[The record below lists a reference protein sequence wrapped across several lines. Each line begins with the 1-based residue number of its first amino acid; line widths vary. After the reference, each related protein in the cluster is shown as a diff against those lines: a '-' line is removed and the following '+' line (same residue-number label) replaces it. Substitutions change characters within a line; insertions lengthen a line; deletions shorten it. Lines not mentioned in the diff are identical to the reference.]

1 MKCYIIQV
9 KEIRQI
15 EGVER
20 MLKKFASDALGLSD
34 IGKIIGPEDY
44 DKTDADDYIRNEEN
58 EKIYFLIKTKADE
71 YCFTNTA
78 FIHVD
83 GEKAI
88 SSKRLLKRY
97 PYSKYQMT
105 DVFLETAGKVDLD
118 VEIKFSL
125 GNQSFS
131 IDVDKN
137 QLAQLIDLYKALS
150 YMSEKVHDNNILLEL
165 ANGSLD
171 RAVTVLHNARLSD
184 IKLADQYKELTEFS
198 FSWLTATR
206 DQYHVKD
213 FGDVFE
219 KYINN

>member
-1 MKCYIIQV
+1 
-9 KEIRQI
+9 
-15 EGVER
+15 

-78 FIHVD
+78 FIHLD

-97 PYSKYQMT
+97 SYSQYQIT
-105 DVFLETAGKVDLD
+105 NVFLETAGKVDLD
-118 VEIKFSL
+118 VEIKFTL
-125 GNQSFS
+125 GSQSFS
-131 IDVDKN
+131 VDVDKK

-150 YMSEKVHDNNILLEL
+150 YISEKVHDNNILLEL

-171 RAVTVLHNARLSD
+171 KAVTVLHNARPSD
-184 IKLADQYKELTEFS
+184 IQLADQYKQLTEFG
-198 FSWLTATR
+198 FSWLTAAR
-206 DQYHVKD
+206 DQYQIKD

>member
-1 MKCYIIQV
+1 
-9 KEIRQI
+9 
-15 EGVER
+15 
-20 MLKKFASDALGLSD
+20 MLKKLASDALGLSD

-44 DKTDADDYIRNEEN
+44 DKTDADDYVRHEDN
-58 EKIYFLIKTKADE
+58 EKIYFLIKTKVDE
-71 YCFTNTA
+71 YCFTNIA
-78 FIHVD
+78 LIHID

-97 PYSKYQMT
+97 PYSRYQIT

-131 IDVDKN
+131 IDVDKK
-137 QLAQLIDLYKALS
+137 QLAQLNDLYKALT
-150 YMSEKVHDNNILLEL
+150 YISEKVHDNNILLEL

-171 RAVTVLHNARLSD
+171 KAITVLHNARPSD
-184 IKLADQYKELTEFS
+184 IQLADEYKQLTEFG
-198 FSWLTATR
+198 FSWLTAAR
-206 DQYHVKD
+206 DQYQVKD

>member
-1 MKCYIIQV
+1 
-9 KEIRQI
+9 
-15 EGVER
+15 
-20 MLKKFASDALGLSD
+20 MLKKLAADALGLSD

-44 DKTDADDYIRNEEN
+44 DKTDADDYIRHEDH

-71 YCFTNTA
+71 YCFTNIA

-97 PYSKYQMT
+97 PYSQFQITNVY
-105 DVFLETAGKVDLD
+105 LETAGKVDLD
-118 VEIKFSL
+118 VEIKFTL

-131 IDVDKN
+131 IDVDKK
-137 QLAQLIDLYKALS
+137 QLAQLNDLYKALA
-150 YMSEKVHDNNILLEL
+150 YISEQVHENNILLEL

-171 RAVTVLHNARLSD
+171 KAVTVLHNTRLSD
-184 IKLADQYKELTEFS
+184 IQLADEYKQLTEFG
-198 FSWLTATR
+198 FSWLTAVR
-206 DQYHVKD
+206 DQYNIKD
-213 FGDVFE
+213 FSDVFE

>member
-1 MKCYIIQV
+1 
-9 KEIRQI
+9 
-15 EGVER
+15 

-44 DKTDADDYIRNEEN
+44 DKTDADDYIRHEDD

-71 YCFTNTA
+71 YCFTNIA

-97 PYSKYQMT
+97 PYSRYQIT
-105 DVFLETAGKVDLD
+105 DVLLETAGKVDLD

-131 IDVDKN
+131 IDVDKK
-137 QLAQLIDLYKALS
+137 QLAKLNDLYKALA
-150 YMSEKVHDNNILLEL
+150 YISEKVHDNNILFEI
-165 ANGSLD
+165 ATGSLD
-171 RAVTVLHNARLSD
+171 KAVTVLHNTRPSD
-184 IKLADQYKELTEFS
+184 IHLADEYKQLTEFG
-198 FSWLTATR
+198 FSWLTSAR

-219 KYINN
+219 RYINN